1 MISSVITKFML
12 DILPLAWYNTCMK
25 DIEIMGDAL
34 EEIALIETLD
44 AWLDNELTEADI
56 DAWHDMLTQKENA

>member
-1 MISSVITKFML
+1 ML
-12 DILPLAWYNTCMK
+12 DILPLAWYNTRMK

-34 EEIALIETLD
+34 EEITLIETLD
-44 AWLDNELTEADI
+44 DWLDNELTEADI

>member
-1 MISSVITKFML
+1 ML
-12 DILPLAWYNTCMK
+12 DILVLAWYNTRMK

-44 AWLDNELTEADI
+44 AWFDNELTEADI
-56 DAWHDMLTQKENA
+56 DAWHDMLTQEEKA

>member
-12 DILPLAWYNTCMK
+12 DILPLAWYKTRMK
-25 DIEIMGDAL
+25 DTEIMGDAL
-34 EEIALIETLD
+34 EEITLIETLD
-44 AWLDNELTEADI
+44 AWFDNELTEADI